1 LLIRGVKTYLQ
12 AEKPVEYLFNGQ
24 ADKDGGFTG
33 ISTRGVQ
40 WVMRQARQHSGIKK
54 QITAHTLRHSYA
66 THLLEMGLDIMT
78 LKDLLG
84 HAEIRSTLVYLHVSR
99 INKQLAFSPLDR
111 LYNYGSQKK

>member
-1 LLIRGVKTYLQ
+1 
-12 AEKPVEYLFNGQ
+12 
-24 ADKDGGFTG
+24 
-33 ISTRGVQ
+33 
-40 WVMRQARQHSGIKK
+40 
-54 QITAHTLRHSYA
+54 
-66 THLLEMGLDIMT
+66 MT